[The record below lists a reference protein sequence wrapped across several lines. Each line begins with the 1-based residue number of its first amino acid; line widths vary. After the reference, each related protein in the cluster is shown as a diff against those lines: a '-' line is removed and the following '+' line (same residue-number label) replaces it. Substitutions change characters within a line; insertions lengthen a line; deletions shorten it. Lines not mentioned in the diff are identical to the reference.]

1 MDDANIPSLLSAP
14 YLGYVDANDPVYQNT
29 RRFILSGDDPYY
41 HKGSLAQ
48 GVGSEHIA
56 NGYIWPL
63 ALLMQ
68 GLTAGTRSERQQM
81 LTQLLASD
89 PGDHRLHESFDP
101 NDATKYTRPDFGW
114 PNALFA
120 EFILTEFNGMT
131 PLPVPSSKDLHTQ
144 TLPPVSK

>member
-14 YLGYVDANDPVYQNT
+14 YLGYTDENDLDYQIT
-29 RRFILSGDDPYY
+29 RRFILSSDDPYY
-41 HKGSLAQ
+41 HKGKVAQ

-68 GLTAGTRSERQQM
+68 GFTAVTNAERQQM

-101 NDATKYTRPDFGW
+101 DDASKYTRPDFGW

-120 EFILTEFNGMT
+120 EFILTDFKGMT
-131 PLPVPSSKDLHTQ
+131 PLPVPSTSDLH
-144 TLPPVSK
+144 PPRRMRM